1 MQAKS
6 GQWNNNLAF
15 LLAATGSAVGLGN
28 IWGFPYKAGE
38 NGGGLFVLLYIFFV
52 IVLGLPV
59 FMAEVFIGKVGK
71 GNPVGAV
78 EALAKKTKSSRNWN
92 LVAYSGILASLIIAG
107 YYAVIAG
114 LVINYGFIAAAGFV
128 GTDPGVVYAQ
138 EISSFW
144 EMTFWFSIFLLGSG
158 IVVGFGIEKGI
169 ESAMRILLPLLFVL
183 VILMV
188 GYGAVR
194 GDMPAALDYL
204 FSWKAD
210 QFNPGTVQAAVGQAF
225 FSLSIGMGT
234 LMAFGSYMPK
244 SQQVSK
250 SSVIVVTADTGVALF
265 AGLAIFPLVFFFA
278 LDPTA
283 GTELVFKTMTTAF
296 AEMGLFGQFI
306 GPLFY
311 FLLAVAAFSSMISIL
326 EPSVVFVSEK
336 FNFSRFKSS
345 MCIVVICF
353 FLSLISVAGFNVLND
368 LSIGALDNPFEAMKY
383 LADDFLLLLVG
394 TGISLFVGH
403 RLQNVITAE
412 ATGISNTFL
421 LNLWVVILKYISPIS
436 LMIIWLLGNAQ
447 VLFGVNLLD
456 YLLI

>member
-6 GQWNNNLAF
+6 NQWNNNLAF

-38 NGGGLFVLLYIFFV
+38 NGGGLFVLLYMFFV
-52 IVLGLPV
+52 VVLGLPV
-59 FMAEVFIGKVGK
+59 FMAEVFIGKKGK
-71 GNPVGAV
+71 ANPVSAV
-78 EALAKKTKSSRNWN
+78 ENLAKTSNSSRSWN
-92 LVAYSGILASLIIAG
+92 LVGYSGILASLLIAG

-114 LVINYGFIAAAGFV
+114 LVINYGFISLAGF
-128 GTDPGVVYAQ
+128 GELDPAVVYAT
-138 EISSFW
+138 EVSSFW
-144 EMTFWFSIFLLGSG
+144 EMTFWFSLFLVGSG
-158 IVVGFGIEKGI
+158 IVVGFGIDKGI
-169 ESAMRILLPLLFVL
+169 ESAMRILLPMLFVL
-183 VILMV
+183 VLLLV
-188 GYGAVR
+188 GYGAIK
-194 GDMPAALDYL
+194 GDMPSALNYL

-210 QFNPGTVQAAVGQAF
+210 QFNAGTIQAAVGQAF

-244 SQQVSK
+244 NQTVSK
-250 SSVIVVTADTGVALF
+250 ASVIVVTADTGVALF

-296 AEMGLFGQFI
+296 AEMGTLGQFI

-336 FNFSRFKSS
+336 FSVSRFKAAFI
-345 MCIVVICF
+345 IVVVCF
-353 FLSLISVAGFNVLND
+353 FLSLVSVAGFNVWKD
-368 LSIGALDNPFEAMKY
+368 VTIGALDNPFEAMKY

-394 TGISLFVGH
+394 TGISVFVGW
-403 RLQNVITAE
+403 RLE
-412 ATGISNTFL
+412 NTINSDVMGLENKFL
-421 LNLWVVILKYISPIS
+421 LNLWVFVLKWVSPIS
-436 LMIIWLLGNAQ
+436 LLTIWTLGNLQ
-447 VLFGVNLLD
+447 ILFG
-456 YLLI
+456 ISFF

>member
-6 GQWNNNLAF
+6 NQWNNNLAF

-38 NGGGLFVLLYIFFV
+38 NGGGLFVLLYMFFV
-52 IVLGLPV
+52 VVLGLPV
-59 FMAEVFIGKVGK
+59 FMAEVFIGKSGK
-71 GNPVGAV
+71 ANPVSAV
-78 EALAKKTKSSRNWN
+78 ENLAKSSNSSKKWN
-92 LVAYSGILASLIIAG
+92 LVGYSGILASLLIAG

-114 LVINYGFIAAAGFV
+114 LVINYGFIALAGF
-128 GTDPGVVYAQ
+128 GNADPALVYAT

-144 EMTFWFSIFLLGSG
+144 EMTFWFSIFLIASG
-158 IVVGFGIEKGI
+158 VVVGLGIDKGI
-169 ESAMRILLPLLFVL
+169 EGAMRILLPMLFVL
-183 VILMV
+183 VLLLV
-188 GYGAVR
+188 GYGAIK
-194 GDMPAALDYL
+194 GDMPAALNYL
-204 FSWKAD
+204 FSWKAE
-210 QFNPGTVQAAVGQAF
+210 QFSAGTIQAAVGQAF

-244 SQQVSK
+244 DQKVSK
-250 SSVIVVTADTGVALF
+250 ASVIVVTADTGVALF

-296 AEMGLFGQFI
+296 AEMGSLGQFI

-336 FNFSRFKSS
+336 FSISRFKAAFF
-345 MCIVVICF
+345 IVIVCF
-353 FLSLISVAGFNVLND
+353 FLSLVSVAGFNVWKD
-368 LSIGALDNPFEAMKY
+368 VSIGALDNPFEAMKY

-394 TGISLFVGH
+394 TGISVFVGW
-403 RLQNVITAE
+403 RLE
-412 ATGISNTFL
+412 NTINSDVMGLDNKFL
-421 LNLWVVILKYISPIS
+421 LNLWVFILKWVSPIS
-436 LMIIWLLGNAQ
+436 LLIIWTLGNLEI
-447 VLFGVNLLD
+447 LFD
-456 YLLI
+456 ISFF

>member
-6 GQWNNNLAF
+6 NQWNNNLAF

-38 NGGGLFVLLYIFFV
+38 NGGGLFVLLYLFFV

-59 FMAEVFIGKVGK
+59 FMAEVFIGKAGK
-71 GNPVGAV
+71 GNPVSAIENLAV
-78 EALAKKTKSSRNWN
+78 KTNSSKKWN
-92 LVAYSGILASLIIAG
+92 LVGYAGILASLIIAG

-114 LVINYGFIAAAGFV
+114 LVVNYGFIAAAGFSAA
-128 GTDPGVVYAQ
+128 DPSIVYAA
-138 EISSFW
+138 EVASFW
-144 EMTFWFSIFLLGSG
+144 EMTFWFSVFLIASG
-158 IVVGFGIEKGI
+158 VVVGYGIDAGIEK
-169 ESAMRILLPLLFVL
+169 AMRILLPMLFIL

-194 GDMPAALDYL
+194 GDMASALNYL
-204 FSWKAD
+204 FSWKAE
-210 QFNPGTVQAAVGQAF
+210 QFNAGTIQAAVGQAF

-244 SQQVSK
+244 EQK
-250 SSVIVVTADTGVALF
+250 LANASVIVVTADTAVALF

-296 AEMGLFGQFI
+296 AEMGTLGQFI

-326 EPSVVFVSEK
+326 EPSVVFLSEK
-336 FNFSRFKSS
+336 FS
-345 MCIVVICF
+345 MTRVKATTYVVSLCF
-353 FLSLISVAGFNVLND
+353 LLSLVSVAGFNVWKD
-368 LSIGALDNPFEAMKY
+368 VSIGSLDNPFEAMKY

-394 TGISLFVGH
+394 TGISVFVGW
-403 RLQNVITAE
+403 RLENTINSDI
-412 ATGISNTFL
+412 TGIHNKGL
-421 LNLWVVILKYISPIS
+421 MNLWVLILKWVSPIS
-436 LMIIWLLGNAQ
+436 LLTIWLLGNLQ
-447 VLFGVNLLD
+447 ILFG
-456 YLLI
+456 ISFF

>member
-144 EMTFWFSIFLLGSG
+144 EMTFWFSIFLIGSG

-210 QFNPGTVQAAVGQAF
+210 QFNPGTC
-225 FSLSIGMGT
+225 
-234 LMAFGSYMPK
+234 
-244 SQQVSK
+244 
-250 SSVIVVTADTGVALF
+250 
-265 AGLAIFPLVFFFA
+265 
-278 LDPTA
+278 
-283 GTELVFKTMTTAF
+283 
-296 AEMGLFGQFI
+296 
-306 GPLFY
+306 
-311 FLLAVAAFSSMISIL
+311 LLYTS
-326 EPSVVFVSEK
+326 PSP
-336 FNFSRFKSS
+336 R
-345 MCIVVICF
+345 
-353 FLSLISVAGFNVLND
+353 D
-368 LSIGALDNPFEAMKY
+368 
-383 LADDFLLLLVG
+383 
-394 TGISLFVGH
+394 
-403 RLQNVITAE
+403 
-412 ATGISNTFL
+412 
-421 LNLWVVILKYISPIS
+421 
-436 LMIIWLLGNAQ
+436 
-447 VLFGVNLLD
+447 
-456 YLLI
+456 

>member
-1 MQAKS
+1 
-6 GQWNNNLAF
+6 
-15 LLAATGSAVGLGN
+15 
-28 IWGFPYKAGE
+28 
-38 NGGGLFVLLYIFFV
+38 
-52 IVLGLPV
+52 
-59 FMAEVFIGKVGK
+59 MAEVFIGKVGK

-144 EMTFWFSIFLLGSG
+144 EMTFWFSIFLIGSG

-306 GPLFY
+306 GSLFY

-336 FNFSRFKSS
+336 FNFSRFKS
-345 MCIVVICF
+345 
-353 FLSLISVAGFNVLND
+353 
-368 LSIGALDNPFEAMKY
+368 
-383 LADDFLLLLVG
+383 
-394 TGISLFVGH
+394 
-403 RLQNVITAE
+403 
-412 ATGISNTFL
+412 
-421 LNLWVVILKYISPIS
+421 
-436 LMIIWLLGNAQ
+436 
-447 VLFGVNLLD
+447 
-456 YLLI
+456 

>member
-6 GQWNNNLAF
+6 NQWNNNLAF

-38 NGGGLFVLLYIFFV
+38 NGGGLFVLLYLFFV

-59 FMAEVFIGKVGK
+59 FMAEVFIGKTGK
-71 GNPVGAV
+71 GNPVSAIENLAV
-78 EALAKKTKSSRNWN
+78 KSKSSKSWN
-92 LVAYSGILASLIIAG
+92 LVGYAGILASLIIAG

-114 LVINYGFIAAAGFV
+114 LVVNYGFIAAAGF
-128 GTDPGVVYAQ
+128 GASDPSTVYAA
-138 EISSFW
+138 EVANFW
-144 EMTFWFSIFLLGSG
+144 EMTFWFSAFLVASG
-158 IVVGFGIEKGI
+158 IVVGYGIDQGIEK
-169 ESAMRILLPLLFVL
+169 AMRILLPMLFVL

-194 GDMPAALDYL
+194 GDMASALNYL

-210 QFNPGTVQAAVGQAF
+210 QFNAGTIQAAVGQAF

-244 SQQVSK
+244 DQK
-250 SSVIVVTADTGVALF
+250 LGNASVVVVTADTAVALF

-296 AEMGLFGQFI
+296 SEMGPLGQFI

-326 EPSVVFVSEK
+326 EPSVVFLSEK
-336 FNFSRFKSS
+336 FSLSRVKATTF
-345 MCIVVICF
+345 VVLFCF
-353 FLSLISVAGFNVLND
+353 LLSLVSVAGFNVWKD
-368 LSIGALDNPFEAMKY
+368 VSIGALDNPFEAMKY

-394 TGISLFVGH
+394 TGISIFVGW
-403 RLQNVITAE
+403 RLENTINSEV
-412 ATGISNTFL
+412 TGITNKGL
-421 LNLWVVILKYISPIS
+421 LNLWVLVLKWISPIS
-436 LMIIWLLGNAQ
+436 LLTIWALGNLQ
-447 VLFGVNLLD
+447 ILFG
-456 YLLI
+456 ISFF